1 MEDGPTPSLTL
12 LLRMFFFSRP
22 TFITF
27 GRGKHFVE
35 KIQWNKDIDKEL
47 VSSEVL
53 KPKMREVH
61 DFPDW
66 SIIHQVP
73 FLEAVGKGSRVRDV
87 DIAFRFVYYTILG
100 ECEHRQQNDEDM
112 PFKAH
117 PREAKLLVLTE
128 LDFRFR
134 LKIHVRLLASAFV
147 RPFRAFSGSS
157 LGRHSAISL
166 MIWQISRRS
175 FSILIRSS
183 TLKSGFMDLQMTI

>member
-1 MEDGPTPSLTL
+1 MYVL
-12 LLRMFFFSRP
+12 LLRANKPRKRWKMVLPNTAAPDVFFSRP

-147 RPFRAFSGSS
+147 RPFRAESE
-157 LGRHSAISL
+157 
-166 MIWQISRRS
+166 QSRIMNVL
-175 FSILIRSS
+175 SILEDNHDHH
-183 TLKSGFMDLQMTI
+183 T